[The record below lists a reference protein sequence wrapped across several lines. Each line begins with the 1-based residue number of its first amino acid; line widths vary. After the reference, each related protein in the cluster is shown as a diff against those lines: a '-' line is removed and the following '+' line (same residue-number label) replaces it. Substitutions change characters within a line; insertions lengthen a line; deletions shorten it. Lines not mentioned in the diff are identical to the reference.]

1 MTEPMRT
8 LRVGTLM
15 VHVYASR
22 AEMGRAVGEAVAT
35 KMRELLGLKTGI
47 SVVFAAADSQK
58 EFLGNLASA
67 PGIDWGRVTA
77 FHMDEYRGVSPD
89 SRHSLGRWLRDRLFD
104 HVRPGRVHLMDG
116 MAEPPEQECDRYAAL
131 LREAPLDIACLG
143 IGENGHLAFND
154 PPVADF
160 NDPEAVKVV
169 EIDEASRLQQSAEGN
184 FPRPQDVPSVALTL
198 TIPALLAAPFVY
210 STVPG
215 PRKAPAVKAA
225 VDDPVTAA
233 CPATA
238 LRRHGGAVL
247 YLDPDSARLIDTA
260 IAGR

>member
-1 MTEPMRT
+1 MK
-8 LRVGTLM
+8 VQ
-15 VHVYASR
+15 VYASR
-22 AEMGRAVGEAVAT
+22 AEMGQAVGEAVGT
-35 KMRELLGLKTGI
+35 KMRELLDVKTGI

-77 FHMDEYRGVSPD
+77 FHMDEYRGVRGD
-89 SRHSLGRWLRDRLFD
+89 SRQSLGRWLRDRLFD
-104 HVRPGRVHLMDG
+104 RVKPGKVHLMDG
-116 MAEPPEQECDRYAAL
+116 MAEPPEQECARYAAL
-131 LREAPLDIACLG
+131 LREAPIDIACLG

-184 FPRPQDVPSVALTL
+184 FPRPQDVPRVALTL

-225 VDDPVTAA
+225 VDDPVTTA